1 MAPITIYIR
10 YNGEIIYDSIHGV
23 QYEGMQMKNIRV
35 KRGIS
40 FKKLRRKI
48 FNALELDN
56 HSNAITITFRSP
68 QAILSHN
75 IFYMPMLINGDNDV
89 NFMFDVLDAMPQLIG
104 VELYITIT
112 PQLVGV
118 DLLNIEDAQHANLE
132 GYGGEDLQ
140 GDYNVLTQPLNTPC
154 YDIPTPLEE
163 RGGSSYRHEHLSPP
177 LVDGCGPNRSDE
189 NAQGVQDDHLD
200 DVFMASQTLHDF
212 DDVHDDYEDELCELI
227 INDCDSH
234 EDDDI
239 HAQHSTPCIPTMEA
253 PSPSFIANTWDNI
266 SVPCDDMVT
275 PLSSWDKELEF
286 RKGLIFSNKAEV
298 QHAVKIYSIKRN
310 QRYKVYESNLT
321 QWAVY
326 CTNECSWKL
335 RACQRKKHGFWEIT
349 KYYGPHT
356 CTNLDVSKDGKMLDS
371 NLIEREIHHLVV
383 KDHAVTIGTLDA
395 EIFKEYKA
403 KVSYFKLWDAKQKA
417 IARIYGDWVK
427 SYEILPMFMAAVQDA
442 NPNTVV
448 KWKKKDGI
456 ERNTE
461 IFHRVFWA
469 FGPCIAGFIHC
480 RPVINIDAT
489 HLYGKYQ
496 GKLLIAMGQDADNGV
511 YPLAFAVVENESK
524 DSWMWFLICI
534 KKYVTQRKGMCLIS
548 DRHKGIEKTVLDK
561 HFTDWQGSAN
571 QIRKFNT
578 TMECIRRYNEEARIR
593 LDEIPVERWT
603 CSHDGGHRYGA
614 MTTNLVE
621 CFNGV
626 LKGSRSLPITAMVKF
641 TFFKLA
647 NYFDDRRAKIQD
659 QLNSGEVFSKYAMDK
674 FNRCRAKAGGHTV
687 TMFDRNLGVF
697 EIRTSPNLGSSYRGD
712 HTHQIRLH
720 EGTCT
725 CGKWQMFKIPCSH
738 LIACC
743 SDQHIN
749 VMQFIDPCYRLTE
762 QLACY
767 SRPFEPVKD
776 ELYWKPIEGPTLRPD
791 PTMARQKGRPKSTR
805 IRNEMDWRES
815 QPKPRCGICQVE
827 GHNRRTCPNASM
839 ASTSGAGTN

>member
-1 MAPITIYIR
+1 
-10 YNGEIIYDSIHGV
+10 
-23 QYEGMQMKNIRV
+23 
-35 KRGIS
+35 
-40 FKKLRRKI
+40 
-48 FNALELDN
+48 
-56 HSNAITITFRSP
+56 
-68 QAILSHN
+68 
-75 IFYMPMLINGDNDV
+75 
-89 NFMFDVLDAMPQLIG
+89 
-104 VELYITIT
+104 
-112 PQLVGV
+112 
-118 DLLNIEDAQHANLE
+118 
-132 GYGGEDLQ
+132 
-140 GDYNVLTQPLNTPC
+140 
-154 YDIPTPLEE
+154 
-163 RGGSSYRHEHLSPP
+163 
-177 LVDGCGPNRSDE
+177 
-189 NAQGVQDDHLD
+189 
-200 DVFMASQTLHDF
+200 MASQTLHDF

-561 HFTDWQGSAN
+561 HFTDWQVLIKYGNSTQQWSALEDTM
-571 QIRKFNT
+571 RKLVYDW
-578 TMECIRRYNEEARIR
+578 MR
-593 LDEIPVERWT
+593 IPVERWT

-697 EIRTSPNLGSSYRGD
+697 EIRTSPNLGR
-712 HTHQIRLH
+712 
-720 EGTCT
+720 
-725 CGKWQMFKIPCSH
+725 
-738 LIACC
+738 
-743 SDQHIN
+743 
-749 VMQFIDPCYRLTE
+749 
-762 QLACY
+762 
-767 SRPFEPVKD
+767 
-776 ELYWKPIEGPTLRPD
+776 PTLRPD

>member
-1 MAPITIYIR
+1 MP
-10 YNGEIIYDSIHGV
+10 
-23 QYEGMQMKNIRV
+23 
-35 KRGIS
+35 
-40 FKKLRRKI
+40 L
-48 FNALELDN
+48 LLL
-56 HSNAITITFRSP
+56 FRSP

-140 GDYNVLTQPLNTPC
+140 GDYNVLIQPLNTPC

-163 RGGSSYRHEHLSPP
+163 RGGSNYRHEHLSPP

-266 SVPCDDMVT
+266 SVPCDDVVT

-286 RKGLIFSNKAEV
+286 RKGLIFSDKAEV
-298 QHAVKIYSIKRN
+298 QYAVKIYSIK
-310 QRYKVYESNLT
+310 KKPE
-321 QWAVY
+321 
-326 CTNECSWKL
+326 
-335 RACQRKKHGFWEIT
+335 RKKHGFWEIT

-461 IFHRVFWA
+461 RFHRVFWA
-469 FGPCIAGFIHC
+469 FVVDSNGSRC
-480 RPVINIDAT
+480 RQRGLSSS
-489 HLYGKYQ
+489 HLRLWKMSPRIVG
-496 GKLLIAMGQDADNGV
+496 
-511 YPLAFAVVENESK
+511 
-524 DSWMWFLICI
+524 MWFLCCI
-534 KKYVTQRKGMCLIS
+534 KEDVTQRKGMCFIS
-548 DRHKGIEKTVLDK
+548 DRHKGIEKTVLDE
-561 HFTDWQGSAN
+561 HFTDWQGTNGYWRVCIRHVASNFLKHYKDNNLKNMIMRAGSAN

-626 LKGSRSLPITAMVKF
+626 LKGSRSLSITAMVKF

-674 FNRCRAKAGGHTV
+674 FNRCRKKAGGHTV
-687 TMFDRNLGVF
+687 TMFDRDLGVF
-697 EIRTSPNLGSSYRGD
+697 EIRTSS
-712 HTHQIRLH
+712 
-720 EGTCT
+720 
-725 CGKWQMFKIPCSH
+725 
-738 LIACC
+738 
-743 SDQHIN
+743 
-749 VMQFIDPCYRLTE
+749 
-762 QLACY
+762 
-767 SRPFEPVKD
+767 
-776 ELYWKPIEGPTLRPD
+776 
-791 PTMARQKGRPKSTR
+791 
-805 IRNEMDWRES
+805 
-815 QPKPRCGICQVE
+815 
-827 GHNRRTCPNASM
+827 
-839 ASTSGAGTN
+839 

>member
-1 MAPITIYIR
+1 MSIY
-10 YNGEIIYDSIHGV
+10 H
-23 QYEGMQMKNIRV
+23 
-35 KRGIS
+35 
-40 FKKLRRKI
+40 
-48 FNALELDN
+48 
-56 HSNAITITFRSP
+56 
-68 QAILSHN
+68 
-75 IFYMPMLINGDNDV
+75 
-89 NFMFDVLDAMPQLIG
+89 
-104 VELYITIT
+104 
-112 PQLVGV
+112 
-118 DLLNIEDAQHANLE
+118 
-132 GYGGEDLQ
+132 
-140 GDYNVLTQPLNTPC
+140 
-154 YDIPTPLEE
+154 
-163 RGGSSYRHEHLSPP
+163 RHWL
-177 LVDGCGPNRSDE
+177 DGCGPNRSDE

-524 DSWMWFLICI
+524 DSWMWFLMLH
-534 KKYVTQRKGMCLIS
+534 QRNMSHNGKAVLI
-548 DRHKGIEKTVLDK
+548 R
-561 HFTDWQGSAN
+561 
-571 QIRKFNT
+571 IRKFNT

-626 LKGSRSLPITAMVKF
+626 L
-641 TFFKLA
+641 
-647 NYFDDRRAKIQD
+647 
-659 QLNSGEVFSKYAMDK
+659 E
-674 FNRCRAKAGGHTV
+674 RCRAKAGGHTV

-712 HTHQIRLH
+712 HTHQIRL
-720 EGTCT
+720 
-725 CGKWQMFKIPCSH
+725 
-738 LIACC
+738 
-743 SDQHIN
+743 
-749 VMQFIDPCYRLTE
+749 TE

-776 ELYWKPIEGPTLRPD
+776 ELYWEPIEGPTLRPD